1 MKRMVT
7 IISLLGMS
15 LIGFIGGLLFDE
27 FKGLSREERLEG
39 IGAVV
44 FTVCIIFVVGLLER

>member
-1 MKRMVT
+1 MVT

-44 FTVCIIFVVGLLER
+44 FTVCIIFVAGLLER